1 MRTTPATSAV
11 LPAIVLFALI
21 VLAPLAG
28 ADSLRVGYFDLPP
41 HTPETGQADSEG
53 AVIAYFGK
61 IAKHMQLDDVSYQRY
76 PLSRLLRMLEHGNLD
91 MALIL
96 AKSVEREKGLVF
108 PAAPFAVVQSILLLP
123 QQHPLHQV
131 MSVEQLLPLR
141 LGVWQDGARSA
152 MLRDPRLQLKTL
164 SGNNVLRQSLEMI
177 QAGRLDAFYHPDDLA
192 VRYQLRKQGM
202 QEHVRLLVLPGQDIA
217 LYSAFSRPA
226 ASVYLQRYEQA
237 LAAVA
242 AQQSYAAFFA
252 ERLLSTAAP

>member
-96 AKSVEREKGLVF
+96 AKSVDREKGLVF

-123 QQHPLHQV
+123 
-131 MSVEQLLPLR
+131 
-141 LGVWQDGARSA
+141 
-152 MLRDPRLQLKTL
+152 
-164 SGNNVLRQSLEMI
+164 
-177 QAGRLDAFYHPDDLA
+177 
-192 VRYQLRKQGM
+192 
-202 QEHVRLLVLPGQDIA
+202 
-217 LYSAFSRPA
+217 PA
-226 ASVYLQRYEQA
+226 ASPASGDVGG
-237 LAAVA
+237 AVA
-242 AQQSYAAFFA
+242 APALGGLAGWCALGHAARPAFA
-252 ERLLSTAAP
+252 VEDPEWQ